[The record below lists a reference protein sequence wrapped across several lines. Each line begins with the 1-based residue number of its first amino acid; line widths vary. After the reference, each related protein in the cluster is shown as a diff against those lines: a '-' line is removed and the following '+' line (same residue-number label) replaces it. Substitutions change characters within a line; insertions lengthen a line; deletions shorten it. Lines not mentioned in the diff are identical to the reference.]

1 MKSKN
6 YTRLKINILLQTM
19 LVVLFTALVGYLF
32 KNLVI
37 DGIYNHKFAD
47 GFVHFFMWF
56 HMPEQQAIDLYWKVI
71 GNNKIYFMGAGFLL
85 LFSFFFYFVLSRI
98 TQYLKEINQGI
109 ENILSDFNEPVRFKP
124 ALRPLEDSLN
134 EIKMTIRR
142 QEQEAIESEKKKN
155 DLVVFLAHDLK
166 TPLTSIVAYL
176 SILETKPDMP
186 EEERK
191 KYTHISLEKA
201 IRLGELIN
209 EFFEITRFNL
219 SNLTL
224 EKSRVNL
231 TRMLEQLTFEFQ
243 PMLDEKHLTCRLDAP
258 KDVMIVCDAGKLQRV
273 FDNLLRNAV
282 NYSYEDEEIVFSV
295 NYAKDQ
301 KGMLCITCTNRGV
314 TIPPEKLSRIFEQFY
329 RLDTARTTKSG
340 GAGLG
345 LAIAKEIVELHGG
358 TITAYSAEEV
368 IRFEIQL
375 PCGETGSFGASS

>member
-209 EFFEITRFNL
+209 EFFEITKFNL
-219 SNLTL
+219 QDIVLEPGNLDL
-224 EKSRVNL
+224 SM
-231 TRMLEQLTFEFQ
+231 MLEQIA
-243 PMLDEKHLTCRLDAP
+243 DELYAVLKEKNLRCDVQIDDTLMIYGDA
-258 KDVMIVCDAGKLQRV
+258 DKLARV
-273 FDNLLRNAV
+273 FDNLLRNAIA
-282 NYSYEDEEIVFSV
+282 YCDKGTAIRIQAKERHQEIEIVV
-295 NYAKDQ
+295 ANEGEK
-301 KGMLCITCTNRGV
+301 
-314 TIPPEKLSRIFEQFY
+314 IPEEELSAIFEKFY
-329 RLDTARTTKSG
+329 RVDGSRSSKTG

-345 LAIAKEIVELHGG
+345 LAIAKEIVELHHG
-358 TITAYSAEEV
+358 TIRAESDEWET
-368 IRFEIQL
+368 RFIVTL
-375 PCGETGSFGASS
+375 PEMSEGE

>member
-176 SILETKPDMP
+176 SILET
-186 EEERK
+186 
-191 KYTHISLEKA
+191 
-201 IRLGELIN
+201 IN
-209 EFFEITRFNL
+209 EQI
-219 SNLTL
+219 
-224 EKSRVNL
+224 
-231 TRMLEQLTFEFQ
+231 
-243 PMLDEKHLTCRLDAP
+243 
-258 KDVMIVCDAGKLQRV
+258 
-273 FDNLLRNAV
+273 
-282 NYSYEDEEIVFSV
+282 
-295 NYAKDQ
+295 
-301 KGMLCITCTNRGV
+301 
-314 TIPPEKLSRIFEQFY
+314 
-329 RLDTARTTKSG
+329 
-340 GAGLG
+340 
-345 LAIAKEIVELHGG
+345 
-358 TITAYSAEEV
+358 
-368 IRFEIQL
+368 
-375 PCGETGSFGASS
+375 

>member
-19 LVVLFTALVGYLF
+19 LVILFTALVGYLF

-209 EFFEITRFNL
+209 EFFEITKFNL
-219 SNLTL
+219 QDIVLEPGNLDL
-224 EKSRVNL
+224 SM
-231 TRMLEQLTFEFQ
+231 MLEQIA
-243 PMLDEKHLTCRLDAP
+243 DELYAVLKEKNLRCDVQIDDTLMIYGDA
-258 KDVMIVCDAGKLQRV
+258 DKLARV
-273 FDNLLRNAV
+273 FDNLLRNAIAYC
-282 NYSYEDEEIVFSV
+282 NKGTAIRIQAKERHQEIEIVV
-295 NYAKDQ
+295 ANEGEK
-301 KGMLCITCTNRGV
+301 
-314 TIPPEKLSRIFEQFY
+314 IPEEELSAIFEKFY
-329 RLDTARTTKSG
+329 RVDGSRSSKTG

-345 LAIAKEIVELHGG
+345 LAIAKEIVELHHG
-358 TITAYSAEEV
+358 TIRAESDEWET
-368 IRFEIQL
+368 RFIVTL
-375 PCGETGSFGASS
+375 PAMSEGE

>member
-56 HMPEQQAIDLYWKVI
+56 HIPEQQAIDLYWKVI

-209 EFFEITRFNL
+209 EFFEITKFNL
-219 SNLTL
+219 QDIVLEPGNLDL
-224 EKSRVNL
+224 SM
-231 TRMLEQLTFEFQ
+231 MLEQIA
-243 PMLDEKHLTCRLDAP
+243 DELYAVLKKKNLRCDVQIDDTLMIYGDA
-258 KDVMIVCDAGKLQRV
+258 DKLARV
-273 FDNLLRNAV
+273 FDNLLRNAIA
-282 NYSYEDEEIVFSV
+282 YCDKGTAIRIQAKERHQEIEIVV
-295 NYAKDQ
+295 ANEGEK
-301 KGMLCITCTNRGV
+301 
-314 TIPPEKLSRIFEQFY
+314 IPEEELSAIFEKFY
-329 RLDTARTTKSG
+329 RVDGSRSSKTG

-345 LAIAKEIVELHGG
+345 LAIAKEIVELHHG
-358 TITAYSAEEV
+358 TIRAESDEWET
-368 IRFEIQL
+368 RFIVTL
-375 PCGETGSFGASS
+375 PAMSEGE

>member
-201 IRLGELIN
+201 IRLYRIL
-209 EFFEITRFNL
+209 FWSREI
-219 SNLTL
+219 
-224 EKSRVNL
+224 
-231 TRMLEQLTFEFQ
+231 
-243 PMLDEKHLTCRLDAP
+243 
-258 KDVMIVCDAGKLQRV
+258 
-273 FDNLLRNAV
+273 
-282 NYSYEDEEIVFSV
+282 
-295 NYAKDQ
+295 
-301 KGMLCITCTNRGV
+301 
-314 TIPPEKLSRIFEQFY
+314 
-329 RLDTARTTKSG
+329 
-340 GAGLG
+340 
-345 LAIAKEIVELHGG
+345 
-358 TITAYSAEEV
+358 
-368 IRFEIQL
+368 
-375 PCGETGSFGASS
+375 

>member
-1 MKSKN
+1 MSKKESDTVRQSV
-6 YTRLKINILLQTM
+6 YRIFRRYLLKLIAGMIGFPSLM
-19 LVVLFTALVGYLF
+19 FVGYLIMMAVVSSITWYPGPLYDF
-32 KNLVI
+32 LKWIEMRIEL
-37 DGIYNHKFAD
+37 
-47 GFVHFFMWF
+47 FFILCM
-56 HMPEQQAIDLYWKVI
+56 MVGY
-71 GNNKIYFMGAGFLL
+71 LL
-85 LFSFFFYFVLSRI
+85 MVLWYLRKPF
-98 TQYLKEINQGI
+98 QYLIDVLTGVESIYKEQGEMI
-109 ENILSDFNEPVRFKP
+109 ELSPD
-124 ALRPLEDSLN
+124 LRDAEMHLN
-134 EIKMTIRR
+134 KVKSAVDRNARAAKEA
-142 QEQEAIESEKKKN
+142 EQRKN
-155 DLVVFLAHDLK
+155 DLIVYLAHDLK
-166 TPLTSIVAYL
+166 TPLTSVIGYLTLLRDEQQISEELREKYL
-176 SILETKPDMP
+176 SIT
-186 EEERK
+186 
-191 KYTHISLEKA
+191 LEKA
-201 IRLGELIN
+201 ERLEGLIN

>member
-209 EFFEITRFNL
+209 EFFEITKFNL
-219 SNLTL
+219 QDIVLEPGNLDL
-224 EKSRVNL
+224 SM
-231 TRMLEQLTFEFQ
+231 MLEQIA
-243 PMLDEKHLTCRLDAP
+243 DELYAVLKEKNLRCDVQIDDTLMIYGDA
-258 KDVMIVCDAGKLQRV
+258 DKLARV
-273 FDNLLRNAV
+273 FDNLLRNAIAYC
-282 NYSYEDEEIVFSV
+282 NKGTAIRIQAKERHQEIEIVV
-295 NYAKDQ
+295 ANEGEK
-301 KGMLCITCTNRGV
+301 
-314 TIPPEKLSRIFEQFY
+314 IPEEELSAIFEKFY
-329 RLDTARTTKSG
+329 RVDGSRSSKTG

-345 LAIAKEIVELHGG
+345 LAIAKEIVELHHG
-358 TITAYSAEEV
+358 TIRAESDEWET
-368 IRFEIQL
+368 RFIVTLQAMSE
-375 PCGETGSFGASS
+375 GE

>member
-56 HMPEQQAIDLYWKVI
+56 HMQEQQAIDLYWKVI

-209 EFFEITRFNL
+209 EFFEITKFNL
-219 SNLTL
+219 QDIVLEPGNLDL
-224 EKSRVNL
+224 SM
-231 TRMLEQLTFEFQ
+231 MLEQIA
-243 PMLDEKHLTCRLDAP
+243 DELYAVLKEKNLRCDVQIDDTLMIYGDA
-258 KDVMIVCDAGKLQRV
+258 DKLARV
-273 FDNLLRNAV
+273 FDNLLRNAIA
-282 NYSYEDEEIVFSV
+282 YCDKGTAIRIQAKERHQEIEIVV
-295 NYAKDQ
+295 ANEGEK
-301 KGMLCITCTNRGV
+301 
-314 TIPPEKLSRIFEQFY
+314 IPEEELSAIFEKFY
-329 RLDTARTTKSG
+329 RVDGSRSSKTG

-345 LAIAKEIVELHGG
+345 LAIAKEIVELHHG
-358 TITAYSAEEV
+358 TIRSESDEWET
-368 IRFEIQL
+368 RFIVTL
-375 PCGETGSFGASS
+375 PAMSEGE

>member
-1 MKSKN
+1 M
-6 YTRLKINILLQTM
+6 
-19 LVVLFTALVGYLF
+19 
-32 KNLVI
+32 
-37 DGIYNHKFAD
+37 
-47 GFVHFFMWF
+47 
-56 HMPEQQAIDLYWKVI
+56 
-71 GNNKIYFMGAGFLL
+71 
-85 LFSFFFYFVLSRI
+85 
-98 TQYLKEINQGI
+98 
-109 ENILSDFNEPVRFKP
+109 
-124 ALRPLEDSLN
+124 
-134 EIKMTIRR
+134 
-142 QEQEAIESEKKKN
+142 
-155 DLVVFLAHDLK
+155 
-166 TPLTSIVAYL
+166 
-176 SILETKPDMP
+176 
-186 EEERK
+186 
-191 KYTHISLEKA
+191 
-201 IRLGELIN
+201 
-209 EFFEITRFNL
+209 

>member
-1 MKSKN
+1 MSKKESN
-6 YTRLKINILLQTM
+6 TVRQSVYRIFRRYLLKLIAGMIGFPILM
-19 LVVLFTALVGYLF
+19 FVGYLIMMAVVSSITWYPGPLYDF
-32 KNLVI
+32 LKWIEMRIEL
-37 DGIYNHKFAD
+37 
-47 GFVHFFMWF
+47 FFILCM
-56 HMPEQQAIDLYWKVI
+56 MVGY
-71 GNNKIYFMGAGFLL
+71 LL
-85 LFSFFFYFVLSRI
+85 MVLWYLRKPF
-98 TQYLKEINQGI
+98 QYLIDVLTGVESIYKEQGEMI
-109 ENILSDFNEPVRFKP
+109 ELSPD
-124 ALRPLEDSLN
+124 LRDAEMHLN
-134 EIKMTIRR
+134 KVKSAVERNARAAKEA
-142 QEQEAIESEKKKN
+142 EQRKN
-155 DLVVFLAHDLK
+155 DLIVYLAHDLK
-166 TPLTSIVAYL
+166 TPLTSVIGYLTLLRDEQQISEELREKYL
-176 SILETKPDMP
+176 SIT
-186 EEERK
+186 
-191 KYTHISLEKA
+191 LEKA
-201 IRLGELIN
+201 ERLEDLIN

>member
-124 ALRPLEDSLN
+124 ALQPLEDSLN

-209 EFFEITRFNL
+209 EFFEITKFNL
-219 SNLTL
+219 QDIVLEPGNLDL
-224 EKSRVNL
+224 SM
-231 TRMLEQLTFEFQ
+231 MLEQIA
-243 PMLDEKHLTCRLDAP
+243 DELYAVLKEKNLRCDVQIDDTLMIYGDA
-258 KDVMIVCDAGKLQRV
+258 DKLARV
-273 FDNLLRNAV
+273 FDNLLRNAIA
-282 NYSYEDEEIVFSV
+282 YCDKGTAIRIQAKERHQEIEIVV
-295 NYAKDQ
+295 ANEGEK
-301 KGMLCITCTNRGV
+301 
-314 TIPPEKLSRIFEQFY
+314 IPEEELSAIFEKFY
-329 RLDTARTTKSG
+329 RVDGSRSSKTG

-345 LAIAKEIVELHGG
+345 LAIAKEIVELHHG
-358 TITAYSAEEV
+358 TIRAESDERET
-368 IRFEIQL
+368 RFIVTL
-375 PCGETGSFGASS
+375 PAMNEGE

>member
-124 ALRPLEDSLN
+124 ALQPLEDCLN

-209 EFFEITRFNL
+209 EFFEITKFNL
-219 SNLTL
+219 QDIVLEPGNLDL
-224 EKSRVNL
+224 SM
-231 TRMLEQLTFEFQ
+231 MLEQIA
-243 PMLDEKHLTCRLDAP
+243 DELYAVLKEKNLRCDVQIDDTLMIYGDA
-258 KDVMIVCDAGKLQRV
+258 DKLARV
-273 FDNLLRNAV
+273 FDNLLRNAIA
-282 NYSYEDEEIVFSV
+282 YCDKGTAIRIQAKERHQEIEIVV
-295 NYAKDQ
+295 ANEGEK
-301 KGMLCITCTNRGV
+301 
-314 TIPPEKLSRIFEQFY
+314 IPEEELSAIFEKFY
-329 RLDTARTTKSG
+329 RVDGSRSSKTG

-345 LAIAKEIVELHGG
+345 LAIAKEIVELHHG
-358 TITAYSAEEV
+358 TIRAESDEWET
-368 IRFEIQL
+368 RFIVTL
-375 PCGETGSFGASS
+375 PAMNEGE

>member
-209 EFFEITRFNL
+209 EFFEITKFNL
-219 SNLTL
+219 QDIVLEPGNLDL
-224 EKSRVNL
+224 SM
-231 TRMLEQLTFEFQ
+231 MLEQIA
-243 PMLDEKHLTCRLDAP
+243 DELYVVLKEKNLRCDVQIDDTLMIYGDA
-258 KDVMIVCDAGKLQRV
+258 DKLARV
-273 FDNLLRNAV
+273 FDNLLRNAIA
-282 NYSYEDEEIVFSV
+282 YCDKGTAIRIQAKERHQEIEIVV
-295 NYAKDQ
+295 ANEGEK
-301 KGMLCITCTNRGV
+301 
-314 TIPPEKLSRIFEQFY
+314 IPEEELSAIFEKFY
-329 RLDTARTTKSG
+329 RVDGSRSSKTG

-345 LAIAKEIVELHGG
+345 LAIAKEIVELHHG
-358 TITAYSAEEV
+358 TIRAESDEWET
-368 IRFEIQL
+368 RFIVTL
-375 PCGETGSFGASS
+375 PAMSEGE

>member
-56 HMPEQQAIDLYWKVI
+56 HMPEQQAIDFYWKVI

-209 EFFEITRFNL
+209 EFFEITKFNL
-219 SNLTL
+219 QDIVLEPGNLDL
-224 EKSRVNL
+224 SM
-231 TRMLEQLTFEFQ
+231 MLEQIA
-243 PMLDEKHLTCRLDAP
+243 DELYAVLKEKNLRCDVQIDDTLMIYGDA
-258 KDVMIVCDAGKLQRV
+258 DKLARV
-273 FDNLLRNAV
+273 FDNLLRNAIA
-282 NYSYEDEEIVFSV
+282 YCDKGTAIRIQAKERHQEIEIVV
-295 NYAKDQ
+295 ANEGEK
-301 KGMLCITCTNRGV
+301 
-314 TIPPEKLSRIFEQFY
+314 IPEEELSAIFEKFY
-329 RLDTARTTKSG
+329 RVDGSRSSKTG

-345 LAIAKEIVELHGG
+345 LAIAKEIVELHHG
-358 TITAYSAEEV
+358 TIRAESDEWET
-368 IRFEIQL
+368 RFIVTL
-375 PCGETGSFGASS
+375 PAMSEGE

>member
-209 EFFEITRFNL
+209 EFFEITKFNL
-219 SNLTL
+219 QDIVLEPGNLDL
-224 EKSRVNL
+224 SM
-231 TRMLEQLTFEFQ
+231 MLEQIA
-243 PMLDEKHLTCRLDAP
+243 DELYAVLKEKNLRCDVQIDDTLMIYGDA
-258 KDVMIVCDAGKLQRV
+258 DKLARV
-273 FDNLLRNAV
+273 FDNLLRNAIA
-282 NYSYEDEEIVFSV
+282 YCDKGTAIRIQAKERHQEIEIVV
-295 NYAKDQ
+295 ANEGEK
-301 KGMLCITCTNRGV
+301 
-314 TIPPEKLSRIFEQFY
+314 IPEEELSAIFEKFY
-329 RLDTARTTKSG
+329 RVDGSRSSKTG

-345 LAIAKEIVELHGG
+345 LAIAKEIVELHHG
-358 TITAYSAEEV
+358 TIRAESDEWET
-368 IRFEIQL
+368 RFIVTL
-375 PCGETGSFGASS
+375 PAMSEGE

>member
-209 EFFEITRFNL
+209 EFFEITKFNL
-219 SNLTL
+219 QDIVLEPGNLDL
-224 EKSRVNL
+224 SM
-231 TRMLEQLTFEFQ
+231 MLEQIA
-243 PMLDEKHLTCRLDAP
+243 DELYAILKEKNLRCDVQIDDTLMIYGDA
-258 KDVMIVCDAGKLQRV
+258 DKLARV
-273 FDNLLRNAV
+273 FDNLLRNAIA
-282 NYSYEDEEIVFSV
+282 YCDKGTAIRIQAKERHQEIEIVV
-295 NYAKDQ
+295 ANEGEK
-301 KGMLCITCTNRGV
+301 
-314 TIPPEKLSRIFEQFY
+314 IPEEELSAIFEKFY
-329 RLDTARTTKSG
+329 RVDGSRSSKTG

-345 LAIAKEIVELHGG
+345 LAIAKEIVELHHG
-358 TITAYSAEEV
+358 TIRAESDEWET
-368 IRFEIQL
+368 RFIVTL
-375 PCGETGSFGASS
+375 PAMSEGE

>member
-56 HMPEQQAIDLYWKVI
+56 HMQEQQAIDLYWKVI

-124 ALRPLEDSLN
+124 ALQPLEDSLN

-209 EFFEITRFNL
+209 EFFEITKFNL
-219 SNLTL
+219 QDIVLEPGNLDL
-224 EKSRVNL
+224 SM
-231 TRMLEQLTFEFQ
+231 MLEQIA
-243 PMLDEKHLTCRLDAP
+243 DELYAVLKEKNLRCDVQIDDTLMIYGDA
-258 KDVMIVCDAGKLQRV
+258 DKLARV
-273 FDNLLRNAV
+273 FDNLLRNAIA
-282 NYSYEDEEIVFSV
+282 YCDKGTAIRIQAKERHQEIEIVV
-295 NYAKDQ
+295 ANEGEK
-301 KGMLCITCTNRGV
+301 
-314 TIPPEKLSRIFEQFY
+314 IPEEELSAIFEKFY
-329 RLDTARTTKSG
+329 RVDGSRSSKTG

-345 LAIAKEIVELHGG
+345 LAIAKEIVELHHG
-358 TITAYSAEEV
+358 TIRAESDEWET
-368 IRFEIQL
+368 RFIVTL
-375 PCGETGSFGASS
+375 PAMNEGE

>member
-124 ALRPLEDSLN
+124 AVRPLEDSLN

-209 EFFEITRFNL
+209 EFFEITKFNL
-219 SNLTL
+219 QDIVLEPGNLDL
-224 EKSRVNL
+224 SM
-231 TRMLEQLTFEFQ
+231 MLEQIA
-243 PMLDEKHLTCRLDAP
+243 DELYAVLKEKNLRCDVQIDDTLMIYGDA
-258 KDVMIVCDAGKLQRV
+258 DKLARV
-273 FDNLLRNAV
+273 FDNLLRNAIA
-282 NYSYEDEEIVFSV
+282 YCDKGTAIRIQAKERHQEIEIVV
-295 NYAKDQ
+295 ANEGEK
-301 KGMLCITCTNRGV
+301 
-314 TIPPEKLSRIFEQFY
+314 IPEEELSAIFEKFY
-329 RLDTARTTKSG
+329 RVDGSRSSKTG

-345 LAIAKEIVELHGG
+345 LAIAKEIVELHHG
-358 TITAYSAEEV
+358 TIRAESDEWET
-368 IRFEIQL
+368 RFIVTL
-375 PCGETGSFGASS
+375 PAMSEGE

>member
-124 ALRPLEDSLN
+124 ALQPLEDSLN

-209 EFFEITRFNL
+209 EFFEITKFNL
-219 SNLTL
+219 QDIVLEPGNLDL
-224 EKSRVNL
+224 SM
-231 TRMLEQLTFEFQ
+231 MLEQIA
-243 PMLDEKHLTCRLDAP
+243 DELYAVLKEKNLRCDVQIDDTLMIYGDA
-258 KDVMIVCDAGKLQRV
+258 DKLARV
-273 FDNLLRNAV
+273 FDNLLRNAIAYC
-282 NYSYEDEEIVFSV
+282 NKGTAIRIQAKERHQEIEIVV
-295 NYAKDQ
+295 ANEGEK
-301 KGMLCITCTNRGV
+301 
-314 TIPPEKLSRIFEQFY
+314 IPEEELSAIFEKFY
-329 RLDTARTTKSG
+329 RVDGSRSSKTG

-345 LAIAKEIVELHGG
+345 LAIAKEIVELHHG
-358 TITAYSAEEV
+358 TIRAESDEWET
-368 IRFEIQL
+368 RFIVTL
-375 PCGETGSFGASS
+375 PAMNEGE

>member
-85 LFSFFFYFVLSRI
+85 LFSFFFYFMLSRI

-209 EFFEITRFNL
+209 EFFEITKFNL
-219 SNLTL
+219 QDIVLEPGNLDL
-224 EKSRVNL
+224 SM
-231 TRMLEQLTFEFQ
+231 MLEQIA
-243 PMLDEKHLTCRLDAP
+243 DELYAVLKEKNLRCDVQIDDTLMIYGDA
-258 KDVMIVCDAGKLQRV
+258 DKLARV
-273 FDNLLRNAV
+273 FDNLLRNAIA
-282 NYSYEDEEIVFSV
+282 YCDKGTAIRIQAKERHQEIEIVV
-295 NYAKDQ
+295 ANEGEK
-301 KGMLCITCTNRGV
+301 
-314 TIPPEKLSRIFEQFY
+314 IPEEELSAIFEKFY
-329 RLDTARTTKSG
+329 RVDGSRSSKTG

-345 LAIAKEIVELHGG
+345 LAIAKEIVELHHG
-358 TITAYSAEEV
+358 TIRAESDEWET
-368 IRFEIQL
+368 RFIVTL
-375 PCGETGSFGASS
+375 PAMSEGE

>member
-209 EFFEITRFNL
+209 EFFEITKFNL
-219 SNLTL
+219 QDIVLEPGNLDL
-224 EKSRVNL
+224 SM
-231 TRMLEQLTFEFQ
+231 MLEQIA
-243 PMLDEKHLTCRLDAP
+243 DELYAVLKEKNLRCDVQIDDTLMIYGDA
-258 KDVMIVCDAGKLQRV
+258 DKLARV
-273 FDNLLRNAV
+273 FDNLLRNAIA
-282 NYSYEDEEIVFSV
+282 YCDKGTAIRIQAKERHQEIEIVVANEGEKS
-295 NYAKDQ
+295 
-301 KGMLCITCTNRGV
+301 
-314 TIPPEKLSRIFEQFY
+314 PEEELSAIFEKFY
-329 RLDTARTTKSG
+329 RVDGSRSSKTG

-345 LAIAKEIVELHGG
+345 LAIAKEIVELHHG
-358 TITAYSAEEV
+358 TIRAESDEWET
-368 IRFEIQL
+368 RFIVTL
-375 PCGETGSFGASS
+375 PAMSEGE

>member
-1 MKSKN
+1 MSKKESN
-6 YTRLKINILLQTM
+6 TVRQSVYRIFRRYLLKLVLGMIGFPILM
-19 LVVLFTALVGYLF
+19 FVGYLIMMAVVSSITWYPGPLYDF
-32 KNLVI
+32 LKWIEMRIEL
-37 DGIYNHKFAD
+37 
-47 GFVHFFMWF
+47 FFILCM
-56 HMPEQQAIDLYWKVI
+56 MVGY
-71 GNNKIYFMGAGFLL
+71 LL
-85 LFSFFFYFVLSRI
+85 MVLWYLRKPF
-98 TQYLKEINQGI
+98 QYLIDVLTGVESIYKEQGEMI
-109 ENILSDFNEPVRFKP
+109 ELSPD
-124 ALRPLEDSLN
+124 LRDAEMHLN
-134 EIKMTIRR
+134 KVKSAV
-142 QEQEAIESEKKKN
+142 EQNARAAKEAEQRKN
-155 DLVVFLAHDLK
+155 DLIVYLAHDLK
-166 TPLTSIVAYL
+166 TPLTSVIGYL
-176 SILETKPDMP
+176 TLLRDEQQIS
-186 EEERK
+186 EELRE
-191 KYTHISLEKA
+191 KYLAITLEKA
-201 IRLGELIN
+201 ERLEDLIN

-258 KDVMIVCDAGKLQRV
+258 RDVMLVCDAGKLQRV

-282 NYSYEDEEIVFSV
+282 NYSYEDEEIVFSL
-295 NYAKDQ
+295 NDAKDQ

-368 IRFEIQL
+368 IRFEVQL
-375 PCGETGSFGASS
+375 PSGETGSFGASS

>member
-56 HMPEQQAIDLYWKVI
+56 HMPEQQAIDFYWKVI

-209 EFFEITRFNL
+209 EFFEITKFNL
-219 SNLTL
+219 QDIVLEPGNLDL
-224 EKSRVNL
+224 SM
-231 TRMLEQLTFEFQ
+231 MLEQIA
-243 PMLDEKHLTCRLDAP
+243 DELYAVLKEKNLRCDVQIDDTLMIYGDA
-258 KDVMIVCDAGKLQRV
+258 DKLARV
-273 FDNLLRNAV
+273 FDNLLRNAIAYC
-282 NYSYEDEEIVFSV
+282 NKGTAIRIQAKERHQEIEIVV
-295 NYAKDQ
+295 ANEGEK
-301 KGMLCITCTNRGV
+301 
-314 TIPPEKLSRIFEQFY
+314 IPEEELSAIFEKFY
-329 RLDTARTTKSG
+329 RVDGSRSSKTG

-345 LAIAKEIVELHGG
+345 LAIAKEIVELHHG
-358 TITAYSAEEV
+358 TIRAESDEWET
-368 IRFEIQL
+368 RFIVTL
-375 PCGETGSFGASS
+375 PAMSEGE

>member
-19 LVVLFTALVGYLF
+19 LVVLFTAFVGYLF

-209 EFFEITRFNL
+209 EFFEITKFNL
-219 SNLTL
+219 QDIVLEPGNLDL
-224 EKSRVNL
+224 SM
-231 TRMLEQLTFEFQ
+231 MLEQIA
-243 PMLDEKHLTCRLDAP
+243 DELYAVLKEKNLRCDVQIDDTLMIYGDA
-258 KDVMIVCDAGKLQRV
+258 DKLARV
-273 FDNLLRNAV
+273 FDNLLRNAIAYC
-282 NYSYEDEEIVFSV
+282 NKGTAIRIQAKERHQEIEIVV
-295 NYAKDQ
+295 ANEGEK
-301 KGMLCITCTNRGV
+301 
-314 TIPPEKLSRIFEQFY
+314 IPEEELSAIFEKFY
-329 RLDTARTTKSG
+329 RVDGSRSSKTG

-345 LAIAKEIVELHGG
+345 LAIAKEIVELHHG
-358 TITAYSAEEV
+358 TIRAESDEWET
-368 IRFEIQL
+368 RFIVTL
-375 PCGETGSFGASS
+375 PAMSEGE